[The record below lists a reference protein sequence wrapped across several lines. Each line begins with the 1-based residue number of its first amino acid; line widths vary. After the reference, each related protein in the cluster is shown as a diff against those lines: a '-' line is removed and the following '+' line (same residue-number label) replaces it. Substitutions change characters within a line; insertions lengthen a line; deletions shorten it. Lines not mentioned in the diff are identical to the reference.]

1 MSHDF
6 ERVSQ
11 VSSRDLGSRIAF
23 LRLLHIDLWLFTP
36 LVLLSMAGLVVLYS
50 ASGQSEPMMTAQ
62 IRNLFIAFAVLLITA
77 QLRLETLKIV
87 SPYVFALGL
96 VLLVGVAFFG
106 VGAKGAQR
114 WLSLGF
120 IRFQPSEIMKVAMPL
135 AIAWWLSKKAL
146 PPTSKSLFIAAL
158 MVAVPSFLILQ
169 QPDLG
174 TSLLVAS
181 SGLAVIYMAGIQ
193 WRYILSLIF
202 AALVS
207 IWPAWVFVLKDY
219 QKQRILTLF
228 NPESDRL
235 GAGWNIIQ
243 SKTAIGSGGW
253 EGLGWTQGSQAQLDF
268 LPEGHTDFII
278 AVLAEEFGFR
288 GVSLLFVF
296 YAAILLRGLVIT
308 WRAQSSFAR
317 LLAGALITTFFF
329 GLVVNLGM
337 VSGLLPVVGVPL
349 PMVSYGGTAM
359 VSMMVAF
366 GVDGY
371 FDGKAGYSGNAM
383 RRLISGQI

>member
-11 VSSRDLGSRIAF
+11 VSSRDLGARIAF
-23 LRLLHIDLWLFTP
+23 LRLLHIDLWLFIP

-62 IRNLFIAFAVLLITA
+62 VRNLFIAFAVLLITA

-87 SPYVFALGL
+87 SPYVFAVGL

-146 PPTSKSLFIAAL
+146 PPTSKSLLIAAM

-193 WRYILSLIF
+193 WRYILSLVLV
-202 AALVS
+202 ALVS

-366 GVDGY
+366 GLLMAISTEKPVTR
-371 FDGKAGYSGNAM
+371 AM
-383 RRLISGQI
+383 R

>member
-11 VSSRDLGSRIAF
+11 VSSRDLGSRIAV
-23 LRLLHIDLWLFTP
+23 LRFLHIDLWLFIP
-36 LVLLSMAGLVVLYS
+36 LAALSLAGLVVLYS
-50 ASGQSEPMMTAQ
+50 ASGQSEVMMTTQ
-62 IRNLFIAFAVLLITA
+62 IRNLFVAFFVLLLTA
-77 QLRLETLKIV
+77 QLRIETLKIV
-87 SPYVFALGL
+87 SPYIFAIG
-96 VLLVGVAFFG
+96 VALLFGVAFFG

-114 WLSLGF
+114 WLDLGF

-135 AIAWWLSKKAL
+135 AVAWWLSKRAL
-146 PPTSKSLFIAAL
+146 PPSAKPLVIAAL
-158 MVAVPSFLILQ
+158 MVAVPSLLILQ

-193 WRYILSLIF
+193 WRYILSLLI
-202 AALVS
+202 AAVLS
-207 IWPAWVFVLKDY
+207 IWPAWVFIFKDY
-219 QKQRILTLF
+219 QKQRVLTLF

-253 EGLGWTQGSQAQLDF
+253 EGLGWTRGSQAQLDF

-288 GVSLLFVF
+288 GVSLLFLL
-296 YAAILLRGLVIT
+296 YAAILLRGLAIT
-308 WRAQSSFAR
+308 WNAQSSFAR
-317 LLAGALITTFFF
+317 LLAGALVTTFFF

-366 GVDGY
+366 GILMAISTDKPVTR
-371 FDGKAGYSGNAM
+371 AM
-383 RRLISGQI
+383 R

>member
-1 MSHDF
+1 MSNDF
-6 ERVSQ
+6 ARVAE
-11 VSSRDLGSRIAF
+11 VSSRELGARV
-23 LRLLHIDLWLFTP
+23 RLLQVLHIDLWLVVP
-36 LVLLSMAGLVVLYS
+36 LLVLSVGGLFVLYS
-50 ASGQSEPMMTAQ
+50 ASGQSDVMLNAQ
-62 IRNLFIAFAVLLITA
+62 IRNILVAMTVLLITA
-77 QLRLETLKIV
+77 QFRVETLRGV
-87 SPYVFALGL
+87 SPYIFALATL
-96 VLLVGVAFFG
+96 LLVAVAFFG

-120 IRFQPSEIMKVAMPL
+120 IRFQPSEVMKVAMPL
-135 AIAWWLSKKAL
+135 ALAWWLSKKAL
-146 PPTSKSLFIAAL
+146 PPDLRSLAMAFA
-158 MVAVPSFLILQ
+158 MVAVPSGLILQ

-174 TSLLVAS
+174 TSLLVAI
-181 SGLAVIYMAGIQ
+181 SGLAAIYMAGIQ
-193 WRYILSLIF
+193 WRYIFSMIAL
-202 AALVS
+202 ALVS

-219 QKQRILTLF
+219 QKQRVLTLF

-253 EGLGWTQGSQAQLDF
+253 EGLGWTRGSQAQLDF

-288 GVSLLFVF
+288 GVLLLFLI
-296 YAAILLRGLVIT
+296 YAVILGRGLVIT

-317 LLAGALITTFFF
+317 MLAGALVATFFF

-359 VSMMVAF
+359 VSMMIAF
-366 GVDGY
+366 GLLMAISTERPVTR
-371 FDGKAGYSGNAM
+371 AM
-383 RRLISGQI
+383 R

>member
-11 VSSRDLGSRIAF
+11 VSSRDLGSRIAI
-23 LRLLHIDLWLFTP
+23 LRVLHIDLWLFIP
-36 LVLLSMAGLVVLYS
+36 LTLLSAVGLVVLYS
-50 ASGQSEPMMTAQ
+50 ASGQSDAMMAAQ
-62 IRNLFIAFAVLLITA
+62 VRNLFVALMVLLLTA
-77 QLRLETLKIV
+77 QLRTETLKIV
-87 SPYVFALGL
+87 SPYIFAVGVL
-96 VLLVGVAFFG
+96 LLVGVAFFG

-135 AIAWWLSKKAL
+135 AVAWWLSKRAL
-146 PPTSKSLFIAAL
+146 PPTASSLFVAAI
-158 MVAVPSFLILQ
+158 MVSVPTLLILQ

-193 WRYILSLIF
+193 WRYILSLLVT
-202 AALVS
+202 ALLS
-207 IWPAWVFVLKDY
+207 IWPAWLFVLKDY
-219 QKQRILTLF
+219 QKQRVLTLF

-278 AVLAEEFGFR
+278 AVLAEEFGFQ
-288 GVSLLFVF
+288 GVGLLFIF
-296 YAAILLRGLVIT
+296 YLAILLRGLFIT
-308 WRAQSSFAR
+308 WHAQSTFAR

-366 GVDGY
+366 GILMAISTERPVTR
-371 FDGKAGYSGNAM
+371 AM
-383 RRLISGQI
+383 R

>member
-11 VSSRDLGSRIAF
+11 VSSRDLGSRIAL
-23 LRLLHIDLWLFTP
+23 LRFLHIDLWLFLP
-36 LVLLSMAGLVVLYS
+36 LVLLSVAGLVVLYS
-50 ASGQSEPMMTAQ
+50 ASGQSEAMMTAQ
-62 IRNLFIAFAVLLITA
+62 IRNHFVALAVLLITA
-77 QLRLETLKIV
+77 QLRLDTLKII
-87 SPYVFALGL
+87 SPYVFGLGV
-96 VLLVGVAFFG
+96 VLLIGVAFFG

-135 AIAWWLSKKAL
+135 ALAWWLSKRAL
-146 PPTSKSLFIAAL
+146 PPTSKAVFIAAL
-158 MVAVPSFLILQ
+158 MVAAPSFLILR

-174 TSLLVAS
+174 TSLLVAN

-193 WRYILSLIF
+193 WRYILSLILV
-202 AALVS
+202 ALMSV
-207 IWPAWVFVLKDY
+207 WPAWVFVLKDY

-288 GVSLLFVF
+288 GVSLLFVL
-296 YAAILLRGLVIT
+296 YITILARGLFIT
-308 WRAQSSFAR
+308 WHAQSSFAR
-317 LLAGALITTFFF
+317 LLAGALIATFFF

-359 VSMMVAF
+359 VSTMVAF
-366 GVDGY
+366 GMLMAISTEKPVTR
-371 FDGKAGYSGNAM
+371 AM
-383 RRLISGQI
+383 R

>member
-11 VSSRDLGSRIAF
+11 VSSRDLGSRIA
-23 LRLLHIDLWLFTP
+23 LLKLLHIDLWLFIP
-36 LVLLSMAGLVVLYS
+36 LVLLSASGLVVLYS

-62 IRNLFIAFAVLLITA
+62 IRNLVVAFAVLLVTA
-77 QLRLETLKIV
+77 QIRMETLKLV
-87 SPYVFALGL
+87 SPYMFVLGV

-114 WLSLGF
+114 WLNLGF
-120 IRFQPSEIMKVAMPL
+120 VRFQPSEIMKVAMPL
-135 AIAWWLSKKAL
+135 AVAWWLSKKAL
-146 PPTSKSLFIAAL
+146 PPTSKSLVIAAM
-158 MVAVPSFLILQ
+158 MVALPSFLILQ

-193 WRYILSLIF
+193 WRYILSLILV
-202 AALVS
+202 ALMS

-253 EGLGWTQGSQAQLDF
+253 KGLGWTQGSQAQLDF

-288 GVSLLFVF
+288 GVSLLFLF
-296 YAAILLRGLVIT
+296 YSAILFRGLVIT
-308 WRAQSSFAR
+308 WRAQSSFSR

-366 GVDGY
+366 GILMAISTEKPVTR
-371 FDGKAGYSGNAM
+371 AM
-383 RRLISGQI
+383 R

>member
-23 LRLLHIDLWLFTP
+23 LRLLHIDLWLFVP
-36 LVLLSMAGLVVLYS
+36 LLLLSMAGLVVLYS

-62 IRNLFIAFAVLLITA
+62 IRNLFIAFAVLLTTA

-87 SPYVFALGL
+87 SPYVFAVGL

-146 PPTSKSLFIAAL
+146 PPTSKSLLVAAM

-193 WRYILSLIF
+193 WRYILSLVLV
-202 AALVS
+202 ALVS

-288 GVSLLFVF
+288 GVSLLFIF
-296 YAAILLRGLVIT
+296 YTAILLRGLIIT

-366 GVDGY
+366 GVLMAISTE
-371 FDGKAGYSGNAM
+371 KPVTRAM
-383 RRLISGQI
+383 R

>member
-11 VSSRDLGSRIAF
+11 VSSRDLGSRIAV
-23 LRLLHIDLWLFTP
+23 LRFLHIDLWLFIP
-36 LVLLSMAGLVVLYS
+36 LATLSMAGLVVLYS
-50 ASGQSEPMMTAQ
+50 ASGQSEVMMTAQ
-62 IRNLFIAFAVLLITA
+62 IRNLFVAFFVLLLTA
-77 QLRLETLKIV
+77 QLRVETLKIV
-87 SPYVFALGL
+87 SPYIFAIG
-96 VLLVGVAFFG
+96 VALLIGVAFFG

-114 WLSLGF
+114 WLDLGF

-135 AIAWWLSKKAL
+135 AVAWWLSKKAL
-146 PPTSKSLFIAAL
+146 PPSAKPLVIAAL
-158 MVAVPSFLILQ
+158 MVAVPSLLILQ

-193 WRYILSLIF
+193 WRYILSLLI
-202 AALVS
+202 AAVLS

-219 QKQRILTLF
+219 QKQRVLTLF

-253 EGLGWTQGSQAQLDF
+253 EGLGWTRGSQAQLDF

-288 GVSLLFVF
+288 GVSLLFLL
-296 YAAILLRGLVIT
+296 YAAILLRGLAIT
-308 WRAQSSFAR
+308 WNAQSSFAR
-317 LLAGALITTFFF
+317 LLAGALVTTFFF

-366 GVDGY
+366 GILMAISTDKPVTRT
-371 FDGKAGYSGNAM
+371 M
-383 RRLISGQI
+383 R

>member
-11 VSSRDLGSRIAF
+11 VSSRDLGARIAF
-23 LRLLHIDLWLFTP
+23 LRLLHIDLWLFIP
-36 LVLLSMAGLVVLYS
+36 LVLLSMAGLVILYS

-146 PPTSKSLFIAAL
+146 PPTSKSLLIAAM

-193 WRYILSLIF
+193 WRYILSLVLV
-202 AALVS
+202 ALVS

-366 GVDGY
+366 GLLMAISTEKPVTR
-371 FDGKAGYSGNAM
+371 AM
-383 RRLISGQI
+383 R

>member
-1 MSHDF
+1 M
-6 ERVSQ
+6 SQ

-23 LRLLHIDLWLFTP
+23 LRLFHIDLWLFTP
-36 LVLLSMAGLVVLYS
+36 LVLLSVAGLIVLYS

-62 IRNLFIAFAVLLITA
+62 IRNLFIAFAVLLTTA

-366 GVDGY
+366 GVLMAISTE
-371 FDGKAGYSGNAM
+371 KPVTRAM
-383 RRLISGQI
+383 R

>member
-1 MSHDF
+1 MSNDF
-6 ERVSQ
+6 ARVAE
-11 VSSRDLGSRIAF
+11 VSSRELGARVHL
-23 LRLLHIDLWLFTP
+23 LRVLHIDLWLVVP
-36 LVLLSMAGLVVLYS
+36 LLVLSVGGLFVLYS
-50 ASGQSEPMMTAQ
+50 ASGQSDVMLNAQMRNIAVAMT
-62 IRNLFIAFAVLLITA
+62 VLLITA
-77 QLRLETLKIV
+77 QFRVETLRGV
-87 SPYVFALGL
+87 SPYIFALATL
-96 VLLVGVAFFG
+96 LLVAVAFFG

-120 IRFQPSEIMKVAMPL
+120 IRFQPSEVMKVAMPL
-135 AIAWWLSKKAL
+135 ALAWWLSKKAL
-146 PPTSKSLFIAAL
+146 PPDLRSLAVAFA
-158 MVAVPSFLILQ
+158 MVAVPSGLILQ

-174 TSLLVAS
+174 TSLLVAT
-181 SGLAVIYMAGIQ
+181 SGLAAIYMAGIQ
-193 WRYILSLIF
+193 WRYIFSMMAL
-202 AALVS
+202 ALVS

-219 QKQRILTLF
+219 QKQRVLTLF

-288 GVSLLFVF
+288 GVLLLFLI
-296 YAAILLRGLVIT
+296 YAVILGRGLVIT

-317 LLAGALITTFFF
+317 MLGGALVATFFF

-359 VSMMVAF
+359 VSMMIAF
-366 GVDGY
+366 GMLMAISTERPVTR
-371 FDGKAGYSGNAM
+371 AM
-383 RRLISGQI
+383 R

>member
-6 ERVSQ
+6 ERVSR
-11 VSSRDLGSRIAF
+11 VSSRDLGARIAF
-23 LRLLHIDLWLFTP
+23 LRLLHIDLWLFIP

-50 ASGQSEPMMTAQ
+50 ASGQSEPMMSAQ

-87 SPYVFALGL
+87 SPYVFAVGL

-146 PPTSKSLFIAAL
+146 PPTSKSLLIAAM

-193 WRYILSLIF
+193 WRYILSLVLV
-202 AALVS
+202 ALVS

-366 GVDGY
+366 GLLMAISTEKPVTR
-371 FDGKAGYSGNAM
+371 AM
-383 RRLISGQI
+383 R

>member
-36 LVLLSMAGLVVLYS
+36 LVLLSVAGLIVLYS

-96 VLLVGVAFFG
+96 VLLVGVAIFG

-202 AALVS
+202 AALAS

-366 GVDGY
+366 GVLMAISTE
-371 FDGKAGYSGNAM
+371 KPVTRAM
-383 RRLISGQI
+383 R

>member
-1 MSHDF
+1 MSNEF
-6 ERVSQ
+6 ARVAE
-11 VSSRDLGSRIAF
+11 VSSREFGARVRL
-23 LRLLHIDLWLFTP
+23 LRVLHIDLWLVVP
-36 LVLLSMAGLVVLYS
+36 LLVLSIGGLFVLYS
-50 ASGQSEPMMTAQ
+50 ASVQSDVMLNTQMRNIAVAMTVLLVTAQ
-62 IRNLFIAFAVLLITA
+62 FRV
-77 QLRLETLKIV
+77 ETLRGV
-87 SPYVFALGL
+87 SPYIFVLATL
-96 VLLVGVAFFG
+96 LLVAVAFFG

-120 IRFQPSEIMKVAMPL
+120 IRFQPSEVMKVAMPWAL
-135 AIAWWLSKKAL
+135 AWWLSKTAL
-146 PPTSKSLFIAAL
+146 PPDLRSLAVAFA
-158 MVAVPSFLILQ
+158 MVAVPSGLILQ

-174 TSLLVAS
+174 TSLLVAI
-181 SGLAVIYMAGIQ
+181 SGLAAIYMAGIQ
-193 WRYILSLIF
+193 WRYIFSMMALALI
-202 AALVS
+202 S

-219 QKQRILTLF
+219 QKQRVLTLF

-288 GVSLLFVF
+288 GVLLLFLI
-296 YAAILLRGLVIT
+296 YAVILGRGLVIT

-317 LLAGALITTFFF
+317 MLGGALVATFFF

-349 PMVSYGGTAM
+349 PMESYGGTAM
-359 VSMMVAF
+359 VSMMIAF
-366 GVDGY
+366 GMLT
-371 FDGKAGYSGNAM
+371 AISTERRITRTM
-383 RRLISGQI
+383 R

>member
-1 MSHDF
+1 
-6 ERVSQ
+6 
-11 VSSRDLGSRIAF
+11 
-23 LRLLHIDLWLFTP
+23 
-36 LVLLSMAGLVVLYS
+36 
-50 ASGQSEPMMTAQ
+50 
-62 IRNLFIAFAVLLITA
+62 
-77 QLRLETLKIV
+77 
-87 SPYVFALGL
+87 
-96 VLLVGVAFFG
+96 
-106 VGAKGAQR
+106 
-114 WLSLGF
+114 
-120 IRFQPSEIMKVAMPL
+120 
-135 AIAWWLSKKAL
+135 LSKKAL
-146 PPTSKSLFIAAL
+146 PPELRSLAVAFA
-158 MVAVPSFLILQ
+158 MVAVPSGLILQ

-174 TSLLVAS
+174 TSLLVAT
-181 SGLAVIYMAGIQ
+181 SGLAAIYMAGIQ
-193 WRYILSLIF
+193 WRYIFSMMAL
-202 AALVS
+202 ALVS

-219 QKQRILTLF
+219 QKQRVLTLF

-288 GVSLLFVF
+288 GVLLLFLI
-296 YAAILLRGLVIT
+296 YAVILGRGLVIT

-317 LLAGALITTFFF
+317 MLGGALVATFFF

-359 VSMMVAF
+359 VSMMIAF
-366 GVDGY
+366 GMLMAISTERPVTRT
-371 FDGKAGYSGNAM
+371 M
-383 RRLISGQI
+383 R

>member
-11 VSSRDLGSRIAF
+11 VSSRDLGARIAF
-23 LRLLHIDLWLFTP
+23 LRLLHIDLWLFIP

-87 SPYVFALGL
+87 SPYVFAVGL

-146 PPTSKSLFIAAL
+146 PPTSKSLLIAAM

-193 WRYILSLIF
+193 WRYILSLVLV
-202 AALVS
+202 ALVS

-359 VSMMVAF
+359 VSMMVTF
-366 GVDGY
+366 GLLMAISTEKPVTR
-371 FDGKAGYSGNAM
+371 AM
-383 RRLISGQI
+383 R

>member
-1 MSHDF
+1 MSNEF
-6 ERVSQ
+6 ARVAE
-11 VSSRDLGSRIAF
+11 VSSRELGAPVRL
-23 LRLLHIDLWLFTP
+23 LRVLHIDLWLIVP
-36 LVLLSMAGLVVLYS
+36 LLMLSVGGLFVLYS
-50 ASGQSEPMMTAQ
+50 ASGQSDVMLNAQMRNIMVAMT
-62 IRNLFIAFAVLLITA
+62 VLLITA
-77 QLRLETLKIV
+77 QFRVETLRGV
-87 SPYVFALGL
+87 SPYIFALATL
-96 VLLVGVAFFG
+96 LLVAVAFFG

-120 IRFQPSEIMKVAMPL
+120 IRFQPSEVMKVAMPL
-135 AIAWWLSKKAL
+135 ALAWWLSKKAL
-146 PPTSKSLFIAAL
+146 PPDMRSVIVAFA
-158 MVAVPSFLILQ
+158 MVAVPSGLILQ

-174 TSLLVAS
+174 TSLLVAT
-181 SGLAVIYMAGIQ
+181 SGLSTIYMAGIQ
-193 WRYILSLIF
+193 WRYIFSIVAL
-202 AALVS
+202 ALVS

-219 QKQRILTLF
+219 QKQRVLTLF

-288 GVSLLFVF
+288 GVLLLFLI
-296 YAAILLRGLVIT
+296 YAVILGRGLVIT
-308 WRAQSSFAR
+308 WRAQSSFSR
-317 LLAGALITTFFF
+317 MLAGALVATFFF

-359 VSMMVAF
+359 VSMMIAF
-366 GVDGY
+366 GMLMAISTERPVTR
-371 FDGKAGYSGNAM
+371 AM
-383 RRLISGQI
+383 R

>member
-1 MSHDF
+1 MSNDF
-6 ERVSQ
+6 ARVAE
-11 VSSRDLGSRIAF
+11 VSSRELGARVRL
-23 LRLLHIDLWLFTP
+23 LRVLHIDLWLVVP
-36 LVLLSMAGLVVLYS
+36 LLMLSVGGLFVLYS
-50 ASGQSEPMMTAQ
+50 ASGQSDVMLNAQ
-62 IRNLFIAFAVLLITA
+62 MRNIVVAMLVLLITA
-77 QLRLETLKIV
+77 QLRVETLRGV
-87 SPYVFALGL
+87 SPYIFALATL
-96 VLLVGVAFFG
+96 LLVAVAFFG

-120 IRFQPSEIMKVAMPL
+120 IRFQPSEVMKVAMPL
-135 AIAWWLSKKAL
+135 ALAWWLSKKAL
-146 PPTSKSLFIAAL
+146 PPDLRSLAVAFAL
-158 MVAVPSFLILQ
+158 VAVPSGLILQ

-174 TSLLVAS
+174 TSLLVAT
-181 SGLAVIYMAGIQ
+181 SGLAAIYMAGIQ
-193 WRYILSLIF
+193 WRYIFSMMVL
-202 AALVS
+202 ALVS

-219 QKQRILTLF
+219 QKQRVLTLF

-288 GVSLLFVF
+288 GVLLLFLI
-296 YAAILLRGLVIT
+296 YAVILGRGLVIT
-308 WRAQSSFAR
+308 WQAQSSFAR
-317 LLAGALITTFFF
+317 MLGGALVATFFF

-359 VSMMVAF
+359 VSMMIAF
-366 GVDGY
+366 GMLMAISTERLVTRT
-371 FDGKAGYSGNAM
+371 M
-383 RRLISGQI
+383 R

>member
-6 ERVSQ
+6 ERVLQ
-11 VSSRDLGSRIAF
+11 VSSRDLGSRIAV
-23 LRLLHIDLWLFTP
+23 LRFLHIDLWLFIP
-36 LVLLSMAGLVVLYS
+36 LAALSLAGLVVLYS
-50 ASGQSEPMMTAQ
+50 ASGQSEVMMTTQ
-62 IRNLFIAFAVLLITA
+62 IRNLFVAFFVLLLTA
-77 QLRLETLKIV
+77 QLRIETLKIV
-87 SPYVFALGL
+87 SPYIFAIG
-96 VLLVGVAFFG
+96 VALLIGVAFFG

-114 WLSLGF
+114 WLDLGF

-135 AIAWWLSKKAL
+135 AVAWWLSKRAL
-146 PPTSKSLFIAAL
+146 PPSAKPLVIAAL
-158 MVAVPSFLILQ
+158 MVAVPSLLILQ

-193 WRYILSLIF
+193 WRYILSLLI
-202 AALVS
+202 AAVLS

-219 QKQRILTLF
+219 QKQRVLTLF

-253 EGLGWTQGSQAQLDF
+253 EGLGWTRGSQAQLDF

-288 GVSLLFVF
+288 GVSLLFLL
-296 YAAILLRGLVIT
+296 YAAILLRGLAIT
-308 WRAQSSFAR
+308 WNAQSSFAR
-317 LLAGALITTFFF
+317 LLAGALVTTFFF

-366 GVDGY
+366 GILMAISTDKPVTR
-371 FDGKAGYSGNAM
+371 AM
-383 RRLISGQI
+383 R

>member
-23 LRLLHIDLWLFTP
+23 LRLLHIDLWLFVP
-36 LVLLSMAGLVVLYS
+36 LLLLSMAGLVVLYS

-62 IRNLFIAFAVLLITA
+62 IRNLFIAFAVLLTTA

-146 PPTSKSLFIAAL
+146 PPTSKSLLIAAM

-193 WRYILSLIF
+193 WRYILSLVLV
-202 AALVS
+202 ALVS

-288 GVSLLFVF
+288 GVSLLFIF
-296 YAAILLRGLVIT
+296 YMAILLRGLIIT

-366 GVDGY
+366 GMLMAISTEKPVTR
-371 FDGKAGYSGNAM
+371 AM
-383 RRLISGQI
+383 R

>member
-1 MSHDF
+1 MSSDF
-6 ERVSQ
+6 ARVAE
-11 VSSRDLGSRIAF
+11 VSSRELGARIRL
-23 LRLLHIDLWLFTP
+23 LRVLHIDLWLVIP
-36 LVLLSMAGLVVLYS
+36 LLVLSVSGLFVLYS
-50 ASGQSEPMMTAQ
+50 ASGQSDVMLGAQMRNILVAMT
-62 IRNLFIAFAVLLITA
+62 VLMITA
-77 QLRLETLKIV
+77 QFRVETLRGV
-87 SPYVFALGL
+87 SPYIFVMATL
-96 VLLVGVAFFG
+96 LLVAVAFFG

-120 IRFQPSEIMKVAMPL
+120 IRFQPSEVMKVAMPL
-135 AIAWWLSKKAL
+135 ALAWWLSKKAL
-146 PPTSKSLFIAAL
+146 PPNLRSLSVAFA
-158 MVAVPSFLILQ
+158 MVALPSGLILQ

-174 TSLLVAS
+174 TSLLVAT
-181 SGLAVIYMAGIQ
+181 SGLAAIYMAGIQ
-193 WRYILSLIF
+193 WRYIASTMLLT
-202 AALVS
+202 LVS
-207 IWPAWVFVLKDY
+207 IWPAWIFVLKDY
-219 QKQRILTLF
+219 QKQRVLTLF

-288 GVSLLFVF
+288 GVLILFLI
-296 YAAILLRGLVIT
+296 YAVILGRGLVIT
-308 WRAQSSFAR
+308 WQAQSSFAR
-317 LLAGALITTFFF
+317 MLAGALVATFFF

-359 VSMMVAF
+359 VSMMIAF
-366 GVDGY
+366 GMLMAISTERPV
-371 FDGKAGYSGNAM
+371 ARAM
-383 RRLISGQI
+383 R

>member
-23 LRLLHIDLWLFTP
+23 LKLLHIDLWLFIP
-36 LVLLSMAGLVVLYS
+36 LVLLSASGLVVLYS

-62 IRNLFIAFAVLLITA
+62 IRNLVIAFAVLLVTA
-77 QLRLETLKIV
+77 QIRMETLKLV
-87 SPYVFALGL
+87 SPYMFVLGV
-96 VLLVGVAFFG
+96 VLLVGVTFFG

-120 IRFQPSEIMKVAMPL
+120 VRFQPSEIMKVAMPL
-135 AIAWWLSKKAL
+135 AVAWWLSKKAL
-146 PPTSKSLFIAAL
+146 PPTSKSLVIAAM
-158 MVAVPSFLILQ
+158 MVALPSFLILQ

-193 WRYILSLIF
+193 WRYILSLIVV
-202 AALVS
+202 ALMS

-253 EGLGWTQGSQAQLDF
+253 KGLGWTQGSQAQLDF

-288 GVSLLFVF
+288 GVSLLFLF
-296 YAAILLRGLVIT
+296 YSAILFRGLVIT

-366 GVDGY
+366 GMLMAISTEKPVTR
-371 FDGKAGYSGNAM
+371 AM
-383 RRLISGQI
+383 R

>member
-23 LRLLHIDLWLFTP
+23 LRLLHIDLWLFVP
-36 LVLLSMAGLVVLYS
+36 LLLLSMAGLVVLYS

-62 IRNLFIAFAVLLITA
+62 IRNLFIAFAVLLTTA

-146 PPTSKSLFIAAL
+146 PPTSKSLFIAAM

-193 WRYILSLIF
+193 WRYILSLVLV
-202 AALVS
+202 ALVS

-296 YAAILLRGLVIT
+296 YTAILLRGLIIT

-366 GVDGY
+366 GVLMAISTE
-371 FDGKAGYSGNAM
+371 KPITRAM
-383 RRLISGQI
+383 R

>member
-1 MSHDF
+1 
-6 ERVSQ
+6 
-11 VSSRDLGSRIAF
+11 
-23 LRLLHIDLWLFTP
+23 
-36 LVLLSMAGLVVLYS
+36 MAGLVVLYS

-62 IRNLFIAFAVLLITA
+62 IRNLCIAFAVLLITA

-135 AIAWWLSKKAL
+135 AIAWWLSNKAL
-146 PPTSKSLFIAAL
+146 PPTSKSLLIAAM

-169 QPDLG
+169 ARFGYLFTRREQRPRRHLHGRYSMALHSVAYLRCASIDL
-174 TSLLVAS
+174 AS
-181 SGLAVIYMAGIQ
+181 VGICAQGL
-193 WRYILSLIF
+193 S
-202 AALVS
+202 
-207 IWPAWVFVLKDY
+207 
-219 QKQRILTLF
+219 KQRILTLF

-268 LPEGHTDFII
+268 LPEVT
-278 AVLAEEFGFR
+278 L
-288 GVSLLFVF
+288 
-296 YAAILLRGLVIT
+296 ILLSQFLQRN
-308 WRAQSSFAR
+308 
-317 LLAGALITTFFF
+317 LASGA
-329 GLVVNLGM
+329 
-337 VSGLLPVVGVPL
+337 
-349 PMVSYGGTAM
+349 
-359 VSMMVAF
+359 
-366 GVDGY
+366 
-371 FDGKAGYSGNAM
+371 
-383 RRLISGQI
+383 

>member
-23 LRLLHIDLWLFTP
+23 LRLLHIDLWLFVP
-36 LVLLSMAGLVVLYS
+36 LLLLSMAGLVVLYS

-62 IRNLFIAFAVLLITA
+62 IRNLFIAFAVLLTTA

-146 PPTSKSLFIAAL
+146 PPTSKSLLIAAI

-193 WRYILSLIF
+193 WRYILSLVLV
-202 AALVS
+202 ALVS

-288 GVSLLFVF
+288 GVSLLFVV
-296 YAAILLRGLVIT
+296 YTAILLRGLIIT

-366 GVDGY
+366 GVLMAISTE
-371 FDGKAGYSGNAM
+371 KPVTRAM
-383 RRLISGQI
+383 R

>member
-11 VSSRDLGSRIAF
+11 VSSRDLGSRIAV
-23 LRLLHIDLWLFTP
+23 LRLLHIDLWLFIP
-36 LVLLSMAGLVVLYS
+36 LVLLSVAGLVVLYS

-62 IRNLFIAFAVLLITA
+62 IRNLFIAFAVLLTTA

-96 VLLVGVAFFG
+96 VLLVGVALFG

-146 PPTSKSLFIAAL
+146 PPTSKSLLIAAM

-193 WRYILSLIF
+193 WRYILSLVLV
-202 AALVS
+202 ALVS

-366 GVDGY
+366 GLLMAISTEKPVTR
-371 FDGKAGYSGNAM
+371 AM
-383 RRLISGQI
+383 R

>member
-11 VSSRDLGSRIAF
+11 VSSRDLGSRIAV
-23 LRLLHIDLWLFTP
+23 LRFLHIDLWLFIP
-36 LVLLSMAGLVVLYS
+36 LAALSMAGLVVLYS
-50 ASGQSEPMMTAQ
+50 ASGQSEAMMATQ
-62 IRNLFIAFAVLLITA
+62 IRNLFVAFFVLLLTA
-77 QLRLETLKIV
+77 QLRVETLKIV
-87 SPYVFALGL
+87 SPYIFAIG
-96 VLLVGVAFFG
+96 VALLIGVAFFG

-114 WLSLGF
+114 WLNLGF

-135 AIAWWLSKKAL
+135 AVAWWLSKKAL
-146 PPTSKSLFIAAL
+146 PPSAKPLLVAAL
-158 MVAVPSFLILQ
+158 MVAMPSLLILQ

-193 WRYILSLIF
+193 WRYILSLLV
-202 AALVS
+202 AAVLS

-219 QKQRILTLF
+219 QKQRVLTLF

-253 EGLGWTQGSQAQLDF
+253 EGLGWTRGSQAQLDF

-288 GVSLLFVF
+288 GVSLLFLL
-296 YAAILLRGLVIT
+296 YAAILLRGLAIT
-308 WRAQSSFAR
+308 WNTQSSFAR
-317 LLAGALITTFFF
+317 LLAGALVTTFFF

-366 GVDGY
+366 GILMAISTDKPVTR
-371 FDGKAGYSGNAM
+371 AM
-383 RRLISGQI
+383 R